1 MTQKG
6 FIQIPLLIA
15 IITLIIV
22 ASAGAGLVLHKQG
35 KLASLTANI
44 SEVFKSTEETIPAEK
59 TEVKP
64 EKLEMEQG
72 PIEANSCININC
84 PSCQHCLSGSC
95 VVRPDGY
102 NDCGSGCQRC
112 INGSCQDYNTAC
124 PNCQRCSPDTCVNYC
139 QGTDTNCGCTSC
151 TNCNALDKCSGNSY
165 LDYYCSGASCIFN
178 SDNCSDCSCSCGGY
192 NIEESITNGNC
203 DDGKDNDCDGKI
215 DLAESQCIPPKED
228 KTLWEVE
235 YHYKYPEENEEII
248 SEGNVIVIYDKKV
261 FDKEWV
267 ELQLKDTLNCIPI
280 LKDKFKIDLPAPA
293 KTRLL
298 ILDRLTMDN
307 EQPVSYAT
315 SPGIVNICTIEGYQ
329 STIANIDYFRKKIN
343 EEKVCLNLHEMTH
356 VFVAETPIPM
366 WANEGLATYAEK
378 EFDPSRA
385 EVECREN
392 GWYGPSY
399 YGGDDI
405 EQPYSDL
412 SKPSGQNGEPGI
424 YWYYTGYCFWIYIQE
439 RYGESTIPK
448 ILQELKKNENN
459 YSLDF
464 VKDIVNKVLNE
475 DITEITKEKFGVPS
489 E

>member
-1 MTQKG
+1 MKSK
-6 FIQIPLLIA
+6 I
-15 IITLIIV
+15 LIILIILI
-22 ASAGAGLVLHKQG
+22 GLGVG
-35 KLASLTANI
+35 GFFVYENFFV
-44 SEVFKSTEETIPAEK
+44 SEIEEKKEVEVPPMVEEK
-59 TEVKP
+59 TEEEKEVLEEEIAP
-64 EKLEMEQG
+64 EEGISQQEIA
-72 PIEANSCININC
+72 PEEEIEKV
-84 PSCQHCLSGSC
+84 P
-95 VVRPDGY
+95 
-102 NDCGSGCQRC
+102 
-112 INGSCQDYNTAC
+112 
-124 PNCQRCSPDTCVNYC
+124 
-139 QGTDTNCGCTSC
+139 
-151 TNCNALDKCSGNSY
+151 K
-165 LDYYCSGASCIFN
+165 
-178 SDNCSDCSCSCGGY
+178 
-192 NIEESITNGNC
+192 IEEETEEENIIS
-203 DDGKDNDCDGKI
+203 
-215 DLAESQCIPPKED
+215 ER
-228 KTLWEVE
+228 LWEVE
-235 YHYKYPEENEEII
+235 YHYKYPGENEEII

-298 ILDRLTMDN
+298 ILDRLAMDN